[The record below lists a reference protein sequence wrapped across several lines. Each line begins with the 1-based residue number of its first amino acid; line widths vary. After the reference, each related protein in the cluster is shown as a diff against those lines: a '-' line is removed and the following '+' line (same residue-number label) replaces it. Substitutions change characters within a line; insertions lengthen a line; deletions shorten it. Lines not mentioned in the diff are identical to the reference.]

1 MEKVV
6 EISEFQ
12 DVFYLDKT
20 LIMDNRPV
28 VIFDDYKLDYPKIN
42 YDNLLSRMI
51 DVFNQA
57 LKLSK
62 LKNFNDFAIICYLNP
77 NRKNSVNIKSV
88 CQIVTIL
95 KSLFKN
101 VIYECDFI
109 NYNKFFKLAFGIIQ
123 PLLDPSLRKRLKF
136 KKIIDLRGR
145 LINLKE
151 C

>member
-42 YDNLLSRMI
+42 YDTLLSHMI

-62 LKNFNDFAIICYLNP
+62 TKNFNDFAIICYLNP

-101 VIYECDFI
+101 VIYECNFI
-109 NYNKFFKLAFGIIQ
+109 NYNK
-123 PLLDPSLRKRLKF
+123 
-136 KKIIDLRGR
+136 
-145 LINLKE
+145 
-151 C
+151 